1 MYKCITLINYPRV
14 MLFLVSGKS
23 CSVYTA
29 AVKLALGIL
38 ENANYL
44 LGFLCFIEGFISC
57 GGIHSREIRV
67 SQGYGV
73 HCTLRHGY
81 MISLKLILMFWI
93 HIHPPDLTL
102 LLLNYLCFH

>member
-1 MYKCITLINYPRV
+1 

-57 GGIHSREIRV
+57 GGIHSSEIRV

-81 MISLKLILMFWI
+81 MISLKLILLFCLQSDPSNMKI
-93 HIHPPDLTL
+93 G
-102 LLLNYLCFH
+102 LN